1 KELHW
6 LDAVKLSTDS
16 ECVKKML
23 EITDTTTWAVPYGT
37 EMVRFAKSNENT
49 LICGP
54 GKVDMAHKPNEYV
67 EIPDLVDA
75 VDVYVRYAKEM
86 V

>member
-1 KELHW
+1 
-6 LDAVKLSTDS
+6 
-16 ECVKKML
+16 VKKML

-54 GKVDMAHKPNEYV
+54 GKVDMAHKPNEYIK
-67 EIPDLVDA
+67 IPDLVDA